1 MLGLRK
7 NNVNKNIVKLDW
19 DYGSEEDF
27 DKINKDELNNLLK
40 YITPEIE
47 KDLKKIIERLREEK
61 RKYIEEEIREAEN
74 NKNHTC

>member
-19 DYGSEEDF
+19 EYRDDDDDRISEE
-27 DKINKDELNNLLK
+27 ELNNLLK